1 MLACSVI
8 SIGGWNRSESIDAR
22 LVNLDQSELLTKQL
36 MGWRTYTVA
45 QDGDLE
51 AREQLLG
58 GPEGEISGHFVY
70 GEEKGGE
77 SRTRRDVV
85 G

>member
-1 MLACSVI
+1 
-8 SIGGWNRSESIDAR
+8 
-22 LVNLDQSELLTKQL
+22 

-45 QDGDLE
+45 QYGDLE

-58 GPEGEISGHFVY
+58 GLEGEISGHFVY
-70 GEEKGGE
+70 GEEKRGE
-77 SRTRRDVV
+77 SITRRDV

>member
-1 MLACSVI
+1 
-8 SIGGWNRSESIDAR
+8 
-22 LVNLDQSELLTKQL
+22 

-45 QDGDLE
+45 QYGDLE

-58 GPEGEISGHFVY
+58 GLEGEISGHFVY
-70 GEEKGGE
+70 GEEKRGG
-77 SRTRRDVV
+77 SITRRDV